1 MELNF
6 LKPQFG
12 WFFLVFFLVY
22 IAWRFLN
29 KSNYIA
35 STTLSLLS
43 PVLIRSSLIR
53 QLPAA
58 FLLLA
63 IVLLIFSIMQP
74 VLPMAEREV
83 ESQGLDIAIVLDLS
97 ESMQEVMDREN
108 LPEES
113 RPAQLERMT
122 MTQQGRTRLQTTK
135 DALRDFIVGR
145 RDDRIGML
153 VFADHAYIISP
164 LTLDHDF
171 LLHYLDMVD
180 ENILKNEKKTAIG
193 DGIAL
198 AYSLLLKQQGNENRG
213 QVIMVYTDGEHNFGR
228 DPIEALTPIALTGIK
243 VHLVGVDL
251 EQKIKEKQNVQQ
263 LIESIV
269 DYGGSYFD
277 AETKDDLFAA
287 SAGIDALEKGRVITR
302 EYVQQVPVYHWFV
315 LPAAF
320 FIVIAFALRV
330 FPYFSDYT

>member
-228 DPIEALTPIALTGIK
+228 DPIEALAPIVLTGIK

-263 LIESIV
+263 LIETIV
-269 DYGGSYFD
+269 DYGGNYFD
-277 AETKDDLFAA
+277 AETK
-287 SAGIDALEKGRVITR
+287 
-302 EYVQQVPVYHWFV
+302 
-315 LPAAF
+315 
-320 FIVIAFALRV
+320 
-330 FPYFSDYT
+330 